1 LRAKPF
7 EYGRH
12 LESLFLGCLIKDI
25 PGTEVVWML
34 LIKEILLRF

>member
-1 LRAKPF
+1 MRAKPF
-7 EYGRH
+7 KYGRH
-12 LESLFLGCLIKDI
+12 FESLFLGWLVKDI